1 MPNEGS
7 ASTRE
12 IEARL
17 WEGESG
23 LEPAGVARDI
33 GGVGPAGVST
43 LDPDLGSSFSSLP
56 APSLTL
62 GIWEVD
68 FREVAVG
75 VAGVGVDVPLS
86 SSWRA
91 GEEGEEGLPLQ
102 SPQKEASVPHCSSV

>member
-1 MPNEGS
+1 M
-7 ASTRE
+7 
-12 IEARL
+12 
-17 WEGESG
+17 
-23 LEPAGVARDI
+23 
-33 GGVGPAGVST
+33 
-43 LDPDLGSSFSSLP
+43 
-56 APSLTL
+56 TL

>member
-43 LDPDLGSSFSSLP
+43 LDPDLSSSFSSLP
-56 APSLTL
+56 APSPTQSISVAISTWFSIASAMLEPAHTVL
-62 GIWEVD
+62 KEVIVK
-68 FREVAVG
+68 FSG
-75 VAGVGVDVPLS
+75 N
-86 SSWRA
+86 
-91 GEEGEEGLPLQ
+91 LQ
-102 SPQKEASVPHCSSV
+102 ARYGYY